1 MIILISCLWLIS
13 AISKTISDTL
23 AFRFKKSIFKNLNED
38 WWNPSKSWRNMYK
51 NGKRAEGPK
60 YLGSTTILRFTTD
73 AWNLFEFLCSSC
85 LSISIVTALT
95 LEFKLQLLTSIIL
108 FLFIQVLYT
117 LSYIQVSKQFFK

>member
-51 NGKRAEGPK
+51 NGKRSDGPK
-60 YLGSTTILRFTTD
+60 YFGSTTIFKFTTD
-73 AWNLFEFLCSSC
+73 AWNMFESISTAT
-85 LSISIVTALT
+85 LSICIVMIISNG
-95 LEFKLQLLTSIIL
+95 FKLSGFVSVLL
-108 FLFIQVLYT
+108 FLVIQLVFT
-117 LSYIQVSKQFFK
+117 FSNNALSKYLSK